1 MSTTATTHPN
11 SVSTIASVHLSP
23 ERFSP
28 AAPARS
34 LSTIPRASGTTF
46 VRLLGSL
53 LLIACLERLAVA
65 DPVRRQTVSLRA
77 GWNAVFLEVAPQEPE
92 PAKVFA
98 GTPVDIAAAFSG
110 PLTSAQFM
118 TDPGANLF
126 RLAGWSVWYAE
137 SRPDAFLK
145 SLHAINGQQGYLL
158 HSKQDFTLSVTGLV
172 SPAAVRWQADAF
184 NYVGFSV
191 DAVAAPTFA
200 RFFGGSA
207 AHNHNRIYRLEN
219 GVWRQATNPAAEV
232 MRSGEAFWIFCAG
245 ASDYQGPLQV
255 ETTSRNGVVL
265 GTAKDAVVLRNRTS
279 HPVGVTMEH
288 VVTAQNSVPLSIMVL
303 AVGDT
308 NAPVRQI
315 ATPQADGAWSQ
326 PMPAIEPGQAFRV
339 PFQLRREA
347 MTSGRQ
353 TSVLKFSTDVGTV
366 LWLPVYGFRQDLETN

>member
-1 MSTTATTHPN
+1 MTA
-11 SVSTIASVHLSP
+11 LSP
-23 ERFSP
+23 TF
-28 AAPARS
+28 
-34 LSTIPRASGTTF
+34 PRASRRAFGSAVDAAVF
-46 VRLLGSL
+46 MVRGRARLLPLNAG
-53 LLIACLERLAVA
+53 CLAAALFLAVA
-65 DPVRRQTVSLRA
+65 AVGAAEPVRQQTVQLRK
-77 GWNAVFLEVAPQEPE
+77 GWNAVFLEVAPLEPE

-98 GTPVDIAAAFSG
+98 GTPVDIAAAFHG

-158 HSKQDFTLSVTGLV
+158 HARQDFTLSVTGLV

-191 DAVAAPTFA
+191 DAVTAPTFA
-200 RFFGGSA
+200 RFFGGSP

-245 ASDYQGPLQV
+245 TSDYQGPLRV
-255 ETTSRNGVVL
+255 EAGSRAGLAL
-265 GTAKDAVVLRNRTS
+265 GSARDTVVLRNQTS
-279 HPVGVTMEH
+279 HPVGVTMDH
-288 VVTAQNSVPLSIMVL
+288 VAAGGDPVPMAVVVL

-308 NAPVRQI
+308 NAPVRSI
-315 ATPQADGAWSQ
+315 ASPQPDGAWSQ
-326 PMPAIEPGQAFRV
+326 PIPAIEAGQAVRV
-339 PFQLRREA
+339 PLQLRQEA
-347 MTSGRQ
+347 MKSARQ
-353 TSVLKFSTDVGTV
+353 VSLLKFSTDVGTV
-366 LWLPVYGFRQDLETN
+366 VWIPVYGFRRDLD